1 MRAARESGMQDL
13 AVARKVVCMP
23 DLPVLGSG
31 KTDYVTL
38 QALDLTEAAANEPVL
53 SAAIPKPPVLNG

>member
-1 MRAARESGMQDL
+1 ML
-13 AVARKVVCMP
+13 

-53 SAAIPKPPVLNG
+53 PATLSAPPALPAQGP

>member
-1 MRAARESGMQDL
+1 
-13 AVARKVVCMP
+13 MP

-38 QALDLTEAAANEPVL
+38 QALDLSEAAANEPALV
-53 SAAIPKPPVLNG
+53 AEQRDREA